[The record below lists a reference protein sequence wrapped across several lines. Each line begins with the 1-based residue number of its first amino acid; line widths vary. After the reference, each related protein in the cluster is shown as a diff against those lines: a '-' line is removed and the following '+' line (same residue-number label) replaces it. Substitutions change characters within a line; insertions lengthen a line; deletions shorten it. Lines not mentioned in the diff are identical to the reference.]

1 MSFLSFNEPIQC
13 GLDSQFLMGLSTER
27 TTDRVIWFYMFC
39 YRSLPL
45 DDGIITDVDV
55 ICDTTLTV
63 DDHIIADHGIAGN
76 ACLGDDFTACSNFDI
91 VPDLHQISNLGMRA
105 DDSVRDGSTLY
116 GGVAADHGIVSNQHP
131 ADSGKRN
138 ENTARYGMEKAI
150 DSDSSARS
158 DMDSISEGDSAVDV
172 SIRSDHAVIP

>member
-1 MSFLSFNEPIQC
+1 
-13 GLDSQFLMGLSTER
+13 MGLSTER
-27 TTDRVIWFYMFC
+27 TTDRVIGFYMFC

-116 GGVAADHGIVSNQHP
+116 GGVAADHGIVPDQHP